1 MTRLLIAIAASFL
14 TGTLVGDGWFHLLNK
29 LLFNHIRMKKFE
41 MKAVRLQDL
50 INVVA
55 SISPAEVQKEMP
67 AEPVKTITRLEAIF
81 VDLEKANK
89 EYADVFEKFMA
100 PIKET
105 TEEFRKK
112 IDATRVELQG
122 KNATDEE
129 ISTAIN
135 NLVSEGNT
143 KLKEVEVASEAATGK
158 KALEDKIVTAELS
171 DEKIK
176 LLLELFEKVACAKF
190 TGGEHNGKKP
200 LSECYQALSEAKE
213 V

>member
-1 MTRLLIAIAASFL
+1 M
-14 TGTLVGDGWFHLLNK
+14 
-29 LLFNHIRMKKFE
+29 MKKFE
-41 MKAVRLQDL
+41 LKAVRMQDL

-158 KALEDKIVTAELS
+158 KALEDKLVTAELS
-171 DEKIK
+171 DEKMK
-176 LLLELFEKVACAKF
+176 LLTEVFEKVACAKF
-190 TGGEHNGKKP
+190 TGGEHAGKKP
-200 LSECYQALSEAKE
+200 LAECYAALSEAKE